1 MLTEGRT
8 INAAYAGKITDLKKA
23 LDDLAA
29 EHERILK
36 EAGLL

>member
-1 MLTEGRT
+1 MAVDGEMET
-8 INAAYAGKITDLKKA
+8 AKA
-23 LDDLAA
+23 VAELAE